1 MVFDWFKRSLA
12 PQGQPQPDSEASA
25 VEPSPGSGSA
35 EPAAGDDRQSSQ
47 VGPEPVPS
55 PEPAEPL
62 RPAEAP
68 VVRPAED
75 SSTAPAAIPDQA
87 AAASSPS
94 PAAPAAGVDQ
104 DALAWARQAYARL
117 KAQQEAAAQEA
128 GGAGQVA
135 AAPEPEQPA
144 VPVAAPAV
152 AAAAPAV
159 EPVAPA
165 VEPVAGAPV
174 VAETPVVP
182 AAAPVWVATVAPS
195 LPPPPPEVP
204 PASAGAVPAAAPV
217 PPAGSSEPSAVPPSS
232 ASAFAGQQQAVV
244 PPAVESPAAPAAPA
258 DAAGV
263 PTPAQAPPAFA
274 SDIPAPESPRPLSL
288 LERAAAQRQQ
298 RRQEILDT
306 AAAAAELPAAAEAIA
321 PATSAPAAP
330 AAAEQVEPSL
340 GAFDDDFTWS
350 AEVLAAQG
358 RKVEEVSLEEIDWLT
373 RLRRGLE
380 KTRKGF
386 VAQLLDTLGDDPL
399 SADTLE
405 DIESSLLRAD
415 VGVQATDRVLEALRQ
430 RLNQEVVDPA
440 EGLRFLKEQ
449 LRGIL
454 EEPITASGEGLLAPE
469 RGKLNVWLMVGVNGV
484 GKTTTLGKLAN
495 LAVRSGYSCLIAAAD
510 TFRAA
515 AVQQVSVWGERSG
528 VPVVSNPSSNAD
540 PAAVVYDAIGA
551 AKAKGTELVLVDT
564 AGRLQ
569 TKHNLM
575 EELSKVRRI
584 VDKLAPEA
592 VVESLLVLDA
602 SQGQNGLRQAMAF
615 ASAAGLTGVVITKL
629 DGSARGGVALAV
641 ASEAGLPIRFVGAG
655 ETIRDLRPFNSFEFV
670 EALLGS

>member
-1 MVFDWFKRSLA
+1 
-12 PQGQPQPDSEASA
+12 
-25 VEPSPGSGSA
+25 
-35 EPAAGDDRQSSQ
+35 
-47 VGPEPVPS
+47 
-55 PEPAEPL
+55 
-62 RPAEAP
+62 
-68 VVRPAED
+68 
-75 SSTAPAAIPDQA
+75 
-87 AAASSPS
+87 
-94 PAAPAAGVDQ
+94 
-104 DALAWARQAYARL
+104 
-117 KAQQEAAAQEA
+117 
-128 GGAGQVA
+128 
-135 AAPEPEQPA
+135 
-144 VPVAAPAV
+144 
-152 AAAAPAV
+152 
-159 EPVAPA
+159 
-165 VEPVAGAPV
+165 
-174 VAETPVVP
+174 
-182 AAAPVWVATVAPS
+182 
-195 LPPPPPEVP
+195 
-204 PASAGAVPAAAPV
+204 
-217 PPAGSSEPSAVPPSS
+217 
-232 ASAFAGQQQAVV
+232 
-244 PPAVESPAAPAAPA
+244 
-258 DAAGV
+258 
-263 PTPAQAPPAFA
+263 
-274 SDIPAPESPRPLSL
+274 L
-288 LERAAAQRQQ
+288 LELAAAQREQ
-298 RRQEILDT
+298 RRQEIL
-306 AAAAAELPAAAEAIA
+306 AAPPPAPAEVQPSGGAVAPAPAQASAA
-321 PATSAPAAP
+321 PATG
-330 AAAEQVEPSL
+330 QDEPSL
-340 GAFDDDFTWS
+340 GAFDADFTWS

-358 RKVEEVSLEEIDWLT
+358 RRVEDVSLEEIDWLT

-399 SADTLE
+399 SSESLE
-405 DIESSLLRAD
+405 EIESNLLRAD

-430 RLNQEVVDPA
+430 RLNEEVVDPA

-449 LRGIL
+449 LRAIL
-454 EEPITASGEGLLAPE
+454 DEPITASGRDLLAPE
-469 RGKLNVWLMVGVNGV
+469 KDRLNVWLLVGVNGV

-528 VPVVSNPSSNAD
+528 VPVVSNPSANAD

-615 ASAAGLTGVVITKL
+615 ASAAGLTGVVLTKL

-641 ASEAGLPIRFVGAG
+641 ASEARLPIRFIGAG

-670 EALLGS
+670 EALLAG